1 MDHDDYRI
9 ELFIFPDGTA
19 VEMIVF
25 DREGAEAPALP
36 PAGEERARM
45 ERACDH
51 AQPRATRPSRAAG
64 RGGEASGDEA
74 AAQAPPEAAG
84 VACDGDAHV
93 CPLCAGQLVYPVDW
107 RRNDEAGW
115 NLRLRCPECETER
128 RVTMDRLGVEA
139 LNRRLYHGAQAV
151 AREAEA
157 MTRRNFE
164 EEAARIVDALAA
176 GLILPMDF

>member
-1 MDHDDYRI
+1 MDHDDFTI

-25 DREGAEAPALP
+25 DREEAGARALP
-36 PAGEERARM
+36 PEGAERARP
-45 ERACDH
+45 ERARDH
-51 AQPRATRPSRAAG
+51 AQRKATGAEPSVSRDGKAPHDQAAP
-64 RGGEASGDEA
+64 E
-74 AAQAPPEAAG
+74 APPAAG

-93 CPLCAGQLVYPVDW
+93 CPLCGGELVHPVDW
-107 RRNDEAGW
+107 QRNDEAGW

-128 RVTMDRLGVEA
+128 RVTMDRAGVEA
-139 LNRRLYHGAQAV
+139 LNRRLYNGAQAV

-164 EEAARIVDALAA
+164 DEAAKIVQALAA
-176 GLILPMDF
+176 GLIQPMDF

>member
-1 MDHDDYRI
+1 MDHDDFRI

-25 DREGAEAPALP
+25 DREGAEACALP
-36 PAGEERARM
+36 PEGAKRARP
-45 ERACDH
+45 EQSLGQ
-51 AQPRATRPSRAAG
+51 AQRKAAGVGPAAG
-64 RGGEASGDEA
+64 RDGAASRDHA
-74 AAQAPPEAAG
+74 AAEAPPATG

-93 CPLCAGQLVYPVDW
+93 CPLCGGELVYPVDW
-107 RRNDEAGW
+107 QRNDEAGW

-128 RVTMDRLGVEA
+128 RVTMDRAGVEA

-164 EEAARIVDALAA
+164 EEAAKIVRALAA
-176 GLILPMDF
+176 GLIQPMDF

>member
-1 MDHDDYRI
+1 MDHDDFRI

-25 DREGAEAPALP
+25 DREGAGARALP
-36 PAGEERARM
+36 PASEERARP
-45 ERACDH
+45 ERACNH
-51 AQPRATRPSRAAG
+51 AQPRATRPGPAAG
-64 RGGEASGDEA
+64 RGGGPAT
-74 AAQAPPEAAG
+74 QAPPEAAG

-93 CPLCAGQLVYPVDW
+93 CPLCAGELVYPLDW
-107 RRNDEAGW
+107 QRNDEAGW

-139 LNRRLYHGAQAV
+139 LNRHLYNGAQAV

-157 MTRRNFE
+157 MSRRNFE
-164 EEAARIVDALAA
+164 EEAAKIVQALAA
-176 GLILPMDF
+176 GLIQPMDF